1 MPDSGN
7 FFAGCAR
14 SQINQNLQT
23 KSYENMKTVI
33 VEDDSTCRCWL
44 RGVVRKLGFSVVAE
58 AANGGEAIAAVVRT
72 QPELVLLDV
81 SMPFQTGL
89 QALPEIL
96 AACPG
101 VRVVMVTSI
110 ADQGT
115 VTECLE
121 KGAAGYIRK
130 DASLAEIDRLLA
142 ELREEVT
149 PPQLPGVPHAR
160 L

>member
-1 MPDSGN
+1 MKENSNRRSPLILVVDDDRTTHRMITGILN
-7 FFAGCAR
+7 QAGF
-14 SQINQNLQT
+14 QT
-23 KSYENMKTVI
+23 AS
-33 VEDDSTCRCWL
+33 
-44 RGVVRKLGFSVVAE
+44 
-58 AANGGEAIAAVVRT
+58 AADIASAWAKIRES